1 MVTFFPAFG
10 YHWQLSGFGLELFFG
25 KVDEM
30 DPKIGILIVAI
41 ILSIA
46 LFLIGGFVLGKAGGM
61 VCVLIGITVVGL
73 AAGNIMNSPEPD
85 NCKEYE

>member
-1 MVTFFPAFG
+1 
-10 YHWQLSGFGLELFFG
+10 
-25 KVDEM
+25 M